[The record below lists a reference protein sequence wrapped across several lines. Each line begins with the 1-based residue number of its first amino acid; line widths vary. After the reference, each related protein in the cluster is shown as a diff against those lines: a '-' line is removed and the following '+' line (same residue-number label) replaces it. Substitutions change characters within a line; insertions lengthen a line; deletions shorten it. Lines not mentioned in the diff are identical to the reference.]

1 MGRCPT
7 PPEESESRMKVAIVG
22 GGYAGYNLA
31 HLLDPHVDVTLIEA
45 REAFVHNVAAI
56 RAIVEPGLLEKIV
69 IPYDQLLKRGRV
81 IRGRAV
87 SIDPSRVSLADGSA
101 IKADAMVIA
110 SGSLYAAPFKPQGD
124 SAAEL
129 TQTLRDVA
137 RQVAAAEQIV
147 IVGAGAVGVELAGEI
162 KAKHPNK
169 AVALVSDQPRLFP
182 MYPVGLHSKLL
193 KRLSVIKVALHL
205 GQKASRLART
215 DMPHVGE
222 ITLAD
227 GTRLAGLIIPAIG
240 ARIADSPAHD
250 LPNIDRKPNGQL
262 GVDRWLR
269 PSSLPNVFAIGDL
282 AATGEGMTVVA
293 TTRQTPWLATTVRKM
308 AGGKDIETL
317 PTYSPWRTAPI
328 LLPLGPEKG
337 ASVLPIGGGVVV
349 GDSLTSAIK
358 GKDLFIPRYR
368 KEFGLR

>member
-1 MGRCPT
+1 
-7 PPEESESRMKVAIVG
+7 MKVAIVG
-22 GGYAGYNLA
+22 GGYAGYSLA

-56 RAIVEPGLLEKIV
+56 RAIVEPGLLERII
-69 IPYDQLLKRGRV
+69 IPYDELLKRGRV
-81 IRGRAV
+81 IRGRAA
-87 SIDPSRVSLADGSA
+87 SIDHSGVKLADGSR
-101 IKADAMVIA
+101 IEADAMIIA
-110 SGSLYAAPFKPQGD
+110 TGSHYAAPFKPQGD
-124 SAAEL
+124 NIAEL
-129 TQTLRDVA
+129 TQNLRDVA
-137 RQVAAAEQIV
+137 RQVSAAEQIV

-162 KAKHPNK
+162 KAKHPDK

-182 MYPVGLHSKLL
+182 MYPANLHAKLL
-193 KRLSVIKVALHL
+193 KRLSAIKVALHL
-205 GQKASRLART
+205 GQKASGLVRT

-250 LPNIDRKPNGQL
+250 LPNVDRKPNGQI

-293 TTRQTPWLATTVRKM
+293 TTRQTPWLAKTVRKM
-308 AGGKDIETL
+308 AGGKPVESL
-317 PTYSPWRTAPI
+317 PAYAPWKTPPI
-328 LLPLGPEKG
+328 LLPLGPSIG
-337 ASVLPIGGGVVV
+337 ASVLPIGGGLVV
-349 GDSLTSAIK
+349 GDGLTSAIK
-358 GKDLFIPRYR
+358 GKDLFIPRYQ
-368 KEFGLR
+368 KEFGFG

>member
-1 MGRCPT
+1 
-7 PPEESESRMKVAIVG
+7 MKVAIVG
-22 GGYAGYNLA
+22 GGYAGYSLA

-56 RAIVEPGLLEKIV
+56 RAIVEPGLLERII
-69 IPYDQLLKRGRV
+69 IPYDELLKRGRV
-81 IRGRAV
+81 IRGRAA
-87 SIDPSRVSLADGSA
+87 SIDHSGFKLADGSR
-101 IKADAMVIA
+101 IEADAMIIA
-110 SGSLYAAPFKPQGD
+110 TGSHYAAPFKPQGD
-124 SAAEL
+124 NIAEL

-137 RQVAAAEQIV
+137 RQVSAAEQIV

-162 KAKHPNK
+162 KAKHPDK

-182 MYPVGLHSKLL
+182 MYPANLHAKLL
-193 KRLSVIKVALHL
+193 KRLSAIKVALHL
-205 GQKASRLART
+205 GQKASGLVRT

-250 LPNIDRKPNGQL
+250 LPNVDRKPNGQI

-293 TTRQTPWLATTVRKM
+293 TTRQAPWLAKTVRKM
-308 AGGKDIETL
+308 AGGKPVESL
-317 PTYSPWRTAPI
+317 PAYAPWKTAPI
-328 LLPLGPEKG
+328 LLPLGPNIG
-337 ASVLPIGGGVVV
+337 ASVLPIGGGLVV
-349 GDSLTSAIK
+349 GDGLTSAIK
-358 GKDLFIPRYR
+358 GKDLFIPRYQ
-368 KEFGLR
+368 KEFGFG